1 MKEVVLRH
9 IKNEDFK
16 FNEAM
21 KTLRT
26 NIFFSGSNVKKILF
40 TSTEPNE
47 GKSFISLNLAV
58 SLAESGKKICYIDAD
73 IRKSVFKGRY
83 NVKEEVNGLSQILS
97 GQAKLEESI
106 YKTNVEN
113 LHVIFAGP
121 YSPSPTELFE
131 DKLCNEMFE
140 KLAEMDY
147 DYLIIDTAPLGV
159 VIDAAILAKF
169 TDGIIIVARQA
180 STKKKVL
187 SRVKDQIEKTNTRL
201 LGVVLNDVNLK
212 KSGYYGSYYS
222 NYWEEYKER

>member
-16 FNEAM
+16 FNEAI

-26 NIFFSGSNVKKILF
+26 NIFFSGSGVKNILF

-47 GKSFISLNLAV
+47 GKSFISLNLAA

-83 NVKEEVNGLSQILS
+83 NVKEEVNGLSQVLS
-97 GQAKLEESI
+97 GQTALEDSI
-106 YKTNVEN
+106 YSTNIEN
-113 LHVIFAGP
+113 LHVIFSGP

-131 DKLCNEMFE
+131 DKLCSEMFD
-140 KLAEMDY
+140 KLSKMDY
-147 DYLIIDTAPLGV
+147 DYLIIDTAPLGA

-187 SRVKDQIEKTNTRL
+187 TRVRDQIEKTNTRI
-201 LGVVLNDVNLK
+201 LGVVLNDVNQK
-212 KSGYYGSYYS
+212 KSGYYGAYYGDYGS
-222 NYWEEYKER
+222 EYNNK